1 MSAFVRIA
9 EPEDL
14 TSLTELMYEYIV
26 GFYQNPRPP
35 IDNVH
40 QLIRTLYD
48 KQQGIQFVVVE
59 NGRLVG
65 FATLYF
71 TFSTMKADKIAVM
84 NDLFVT
90 EPYRDTELESQL
102 YLACKNYCIDR
113 GYANMTWITSIHNI
127 RAQSFF
133 NKMNAIQGKDW
144 VHFSIN

>member
-9 EPEDL
+9 EPEDI
-14 TSLTELMYEYIV
+14 TNLTELMYEYIV
-26 GFYQNPRPP
+26 GFYQNPAPL
-35 IDNVH
+35 INNIH
-40 QLIRTLYD
+40 HLIRTLFD
-48 KQQGIQFVVVE
+48 KQQGIQFVVE
-59 NGRLVG
+59 DNDRLVG

-71 TFSTMKADKIAVM
+71 TFSTMKAEKIAVM

-102 YLACKNYCIDR
+102 FLACKNYCINQ
-113 GYANMTWITSIHNI
+113 GYANMTWITSINNT

-133 NKMNAIQGKDW
+133 HTMNAVQGKDW

>member
-9 EPEDL
+9 EPEDI
-14 TSLTELMYEYIV
+14 TNLTELMYEYIV
-26 GFYQNPRPP
+26 GFYQNPGPP
-35 IDNVH
+35 INNVH
-40 QLIRTLYD
+40 HLIRTLFD
-48 KQQGIQFVVVE
+48 KQQGIQFVVEE

-102 YLACKNYCIDR
+102 FLACKNYCINQ
-113 GYANMTWITSIHNI
+113 GYANMTWITSINNT

-133 NKMNAIQGKDW
+133 NTMNAFQGKDW